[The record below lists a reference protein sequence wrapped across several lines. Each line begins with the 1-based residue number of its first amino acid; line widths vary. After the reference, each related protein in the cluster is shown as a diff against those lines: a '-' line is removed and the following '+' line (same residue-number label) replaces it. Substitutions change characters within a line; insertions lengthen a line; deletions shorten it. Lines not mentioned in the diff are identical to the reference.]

1 MATIP
6 TQSLTEPFHPYP
18 DSADNTAPGA
28 TADAGEFFS
37 TLLDIINPLQHI
49 PLVSKLYREWTGDE
63 INSTARMVG
72 GGGRF
77 LGGLSVSRP
86 RQPMSYWNRRPG
98 MTFWA
103 TPWRFCRMTPSL
115 PERTWPIQTSSRRDP
130 RKKCPYL
137 EQHRHLHPLRHPV
150 SAILC
155 GAGRASVRARP
166 NPK

>member
-63 INSTARMVG
+63 INSPARMVG
-72 GGGRF
+72 GGGGFWRSYRF
-77 LGGLSVSRP
+77 RG
-86 RQPMSYWNRRPG
+86 
-98 MTFWA
+98 
-103 TPWRFCRMTPSL
+103 
-115 PERTWPIQTSSRRDP
+115 RDSQ
-130 RKKCPYL
+130 CPTGT
-137 EQHRHLHPLRHPV
+137 
-150 SAILC
+150 
-155 GAGRASVRARP
+155 GARG
-166 NPK
+166 